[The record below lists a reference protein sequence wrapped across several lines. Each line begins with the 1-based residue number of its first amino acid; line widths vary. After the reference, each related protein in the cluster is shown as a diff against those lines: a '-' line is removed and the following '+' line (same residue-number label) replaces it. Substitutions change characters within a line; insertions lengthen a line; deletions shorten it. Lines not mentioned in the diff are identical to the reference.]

1 MFLAIDPSDDNKISY
16 YLFDD
21 QKEISL
27 TKQSKSSDFL
37 SVLVD
42 FLSEQNIELQEI
54 LGIVVVVGQGR
65 FTSTRIATVI
75 GNLFGFDL
83 KIPLLSLEKFSLK
96 NKKQIIEQLENTPK
110 NKYISARYSG
120 EPNIN

>member
-27 TKQSKSSDFL
+27 TKQAKSSDFL